1 MADHDRLA
9 CAHKN
14 AALPVEHE
22 GAEREALRCYRSTCI
37 AFGRI
42 RNF

>member
-1 MADHDRLA
+1 MADRDRLA
-9 CAHKN
+9 RAHKN
-14 AALPVEHE
+14 AAFHVEHE
-22 GAEREALRCYRSTCI
+22 GAEREALRCDRSTCI